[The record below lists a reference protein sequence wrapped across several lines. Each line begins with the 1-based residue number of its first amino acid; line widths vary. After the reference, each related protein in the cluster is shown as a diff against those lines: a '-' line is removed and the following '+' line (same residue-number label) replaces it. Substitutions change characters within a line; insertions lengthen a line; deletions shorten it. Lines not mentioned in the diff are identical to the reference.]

1 MNGRGSRLGLVVAVV
16 CLSAGPA
23 WATDGA
29 AAAPVPAAGAVRL
42 VYGGDE
48 ICLVDSAP
56 PARASRRPAVSW
68 RDPVVRVL
76 AGAAPRRLARCS
88 SRVGAIRCLGGG

>member
-1 MNGRGSRLGLVVAVV
+1 MNGRGSRLGLMAVV
-16 CLSAGPA
+16 FCLSVGPA

-29 AAAPVPAAGAVRL
+29 GAAPAAGPVRL

-48 ICLVDSAP
+48 ICLVDTAA
-56 PARASRRPAVSW
+56 PARTSRRQAVSW

-76 AGAAPRRLARCS
+76 AGAAPRRLARCH
-88 SRVGAIRCLGGG
+88 SRIGAIRCLGGGG